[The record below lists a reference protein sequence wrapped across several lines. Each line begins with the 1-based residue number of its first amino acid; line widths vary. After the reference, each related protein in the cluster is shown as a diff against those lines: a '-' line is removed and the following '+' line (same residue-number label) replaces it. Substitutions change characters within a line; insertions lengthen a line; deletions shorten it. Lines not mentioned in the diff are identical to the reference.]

1 MLVLTAEILL
11 FLALH
16 SLSWVAAGH
25 ALLTKHD
32 PRAALGWT
40 ACVLLLPLIGPLLYV
55 LFGISRA
62 QSRAEKIMRRQAAHA
77 PAQPFALAS
86 PAPSGEEPEAGTARA
101 VCLARTGRRLT
112 GVPLCG
118 GNAVRPLHNGDEAYP
133 AMLAAINAA
142 RSHVFLATYIFNAG
156 KAGHAFVEA
165 LAAAA
170 ARGVDVRVLVDG
182 VGALYSWRK
191 PWKLLARRGV
201 RTARFLP
208 PALLPP
214 SLTINLR
221 NHRKVL
227 VCDAVG
233 FTGGM
238 NIADGNLESAG
249 AHRIQDM
256 HFRCEGPV
264 VSHLR
269 RAFQLN
275 WGFCTG
281 EYAPL
286 PPLPDAEAGASRC
299 RVIVDGPGN
308 DADVLND
315 LICGA
320 INVAR
325 ERIRIMTPYFLPS
338 HDLMAALRSA
348 GQRGVDVRVV
358 LPAKNNLPYMNWAT
372 CRLLPGLLAAGVRVW
387 FQPPPFAHTKL
398 LAVDDFYT
406 QVGSAN
412 LDTRSLRLN
421 FELNMEIFDPVFQA
435 RIVEFID
442 ATIGGSREMTLDE
455 LNAAP
460 LAVKLR
466 NAACWLFSPYL

>member
-1 MLVLTAEILL
+1 MLVFHILL
-11 FLALH
+11 FLVIH
-16 SLSWVAAGH
+16 SLSWVAAAH

-32 PRAALGWT
+32 PRSALGWT
-40 ACVLLLPLIGPLLYV
+40 ACVMLLPLVGPLLYA

-62 QSRAEKIMRRQAAHA
+62 QSHAEKILRREAEHDR
-77 PAQPFALAS
+77 ALPLPPAS
-86 PAPSGEEPEAGTARA
+86 PVAGAQEPLPLKEEALT
-101 VCLARTGRRLT
+101 LARTGHKLT
-112 GVPLCG
+112 GTPLCG
-118 GNAVRPLHNGDEAYP
+118 GNLVRPLHNGDEAYP
-133 AMLAAINAA
+133 AMLEAINAA
-142 RSHVFLATYIFNAG
+142 HSHVYLATYIFNAG
-156 KAGHAFVEA
+156 KAGHSFVEA
-165 LAAAA
+165 LTGAAD
-170 ARGVDVRVLVDG
+170 RGVDVRVLVDG
-182 VGALYSWRK
+182 VGALYSWHK
-191 PWKLLARRGV
+191 PWKVLERRGV
-201 RTARFLP
+201 PTARFLP
-208 PALLPP
+208 PSLIPP
-214 SLTINLR
+214 SLSVNLR

-238 NIADGNLESAG
+238 NISDGNLIAAG
-249 AHRIQDM
+249 KHSIQDM

-264 VSHLR
+264 VSRLR
-269 RAFQLN
+269 HAFLLH

-281 EYAPL
+281 EYKAP
-286 PPLPDAEAGASRC
+286 PPMPDTEDGKSRC

-308 DADVLND
+308 DADVIND

-320 INVAR
+320 INLAR
-325 ERIRIMTPYFLPS
+325 RRVRIMTPYFLPS

-412 LDTRSLRLN
+412 LDARSLRLN
-421 FELNMEIFDPVFQA
+421 FELNMEIYDAAFVA
-435 RIVEFID
+435 GIVDFID
-442 ATIGGSREMTLDE
+442 ATIERSRELTLTE
-455 LNAAP
+455 LTTQT